1 MKIISEKDLYVPLAS
16 GHAFRLEAGVPSELP
31 EFLALEG
38 LKRGAK
44 EYDKKYVEEQN
55 AEIAEFEEV
64 AEETLEPD
72 IDLALLE
79 ALNRIIEQGNPED
92 FKVDGT
98 PKATVVNKATGRT
111 VRSDERD
118 AAWEVALN
126 A

>member
-1 MKIISEKDLYVPLAS
+1 MKVISDKDMCISSTWGSGTRLYANVPKNVGEDIGL
-16 GHAFRLEAGVPSELP
+16 
-31 EFLALEG
+31 LALQ
-38 LKRGAK
+38 KGAQRYNPDNVAHQ
-44 EYDKKYVEEQN
+44 EPEDAV
-55 AEIAEFEEV
+55 FEEV
-64 AEETLEPD
+64 VGETTEEFDPALVEC
-72 IDLALLE
+72 LARL
-79 ALNRIIEQGNPED
+79 IEQGNPED